1 MDFNIFK
8 IEYDWYEGEHEET
21 LLGKNTKKSWRD
33 FRVQEIHQNY
43 PAQKNCEKQFSV
55 PRMRSHSGID
65 KKKFEKDLIDAKKFA
80 ISLIGNEIK
89 NKDYLGKGYSIE
101 CLPEFYEQ
109 IIWFLINKKGYI
121 ECYFDEN
128 TKYNIDDSSNNQIN
142 ITKLEEI
149 TNRMGLE

>member
-8 IEYDWYEGEHEET
+8 IEYDWYEGEHEEI
-21 LLGKNTKKSWRD
+21 LLGKN
-33 FRVQEIHQNY
+33 
-43 PAQKNCEKQFSV
+43 
-55 PRMRSHSGID
+55 ID
-65 KKKFEKDLIDAKKFA
+65 KKKFEKDLIEAKNFA
-80 ISLIGNEIK
+80 LGLIGNEIK
-89 NKDYLGKGYSIE
+89 NKDYLGKGYSVE

-128 TKYNIDDSSNNQIN
+128 TKYNIDDSSNKPIN

>member
-21 LLGKNTKKSWRD
+21 LLGKN
-33 FRVQEIHQNY
+33 
-43 PAQKNCEKQFSV
+43 
-55 PRMRSHSGID
+55 ID
-65 KKKFEKDLIDAKKFA
+65 KKKFEKDLIEAKKFA

-89 NKDYLGKGYSIE
+89 GKNYLGKGYSVE

-121 ECYFDEN
+121 KCNFDEN
-128 TKYNIDDSSNNQIN
+128 TGYQKNPRVFRM
-142 ITKLEEI
+142 LENP
-149 TNRMGLE
+149 TGFSAQKNC